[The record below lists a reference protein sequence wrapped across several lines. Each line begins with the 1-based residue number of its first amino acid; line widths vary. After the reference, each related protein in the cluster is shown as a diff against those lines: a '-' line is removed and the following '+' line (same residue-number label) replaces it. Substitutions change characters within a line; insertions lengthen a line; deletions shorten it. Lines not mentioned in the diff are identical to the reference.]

1 LLHSGEL
8 IRAIVLYHWS
18 KARSLL
24 ASQNSSLEDEV
35 LFPIFEP
42 FLYFYVRF
50 RLPIERE
57 MEVSGA
63 AQTPYYSLITEGK
76 NPRGIPGAKFIDNIE
91 DFLHSTNLEA
101 ALGAL
106 NELYSKVGNHFHH
119 SLPHCL
125 DVPCVYLI
133 LPGTRHLT
141 PPSP

>member
-1 LLHSGEL
+1 
-8 IRAIVLYHWS
+8 
-18 KARSLL
+18 
-24 ASQNSSLEDEV
+24 
-35 LFPIFEP
+35 
-42 FLYFYVRF
+42 
-50 RLPIERE
+50 

-119 SLPHCL
+119 SLPTASTSL
-125 DVPCVYLI
+125 DVYLI
-133 LPGTRHLT
+133 LHEKRHLT
-141 PPSP
+141 PPSPCPYFHQRPV